1 MSFILRELR
10 DYAKRP
16 LDKPQSFLDYLV
28 FGNRPHKPQKPQETE
43 IKNEEMAIAERNIK
57 NEQLSPAGKA
67 PIEPP
72 ALAPSILSPPKIPP
86 PPPLPS
92 PPPTHTYFTP
102 PPPASSPI
110 YQPPEDKINKVDDL
124 LKSIREGKK
133 LKPVNKQPK
142 KSKSFLEE
150 LQNKPKLIRKE
161 VKQKPKVEKPLSLND
176 LIKQN
181 KKFQALAQNSE
192 INENWDEDFGFG
204 KKRRRKKIILRF

>member
-43 IKNEEMAIAERNIK
+43 IKNEEMAIVEKNIK

-72 ALAPSILSPPKIPP
+72 ALAPPKIPP
-86 PPPLPS
+86 PSPLPS
-92 PPPTHTYFTP
+92 PPPPPPTPTYFTP

-133 LKPVNKQPK
+133 LKPVNKQKP
-142 KSKSFLEE
+142 KSFLEE

-204 KKRRRKKIILRF
+204 KKRRRRKKIILRF